1 MQYFEQIIN
10 EIDVNINIET
20 DKMLEA
26 SKKLQESSSKI
37 EELKQQKQTVLA
49 LSTKLTTEY

>member
-1 MQYFEQIIN
+1 MQYFEQIID
-10 EIDVNINIET
+10 EINININIET

-49 LSTKLTTEY
+49 LSNQVNKEY